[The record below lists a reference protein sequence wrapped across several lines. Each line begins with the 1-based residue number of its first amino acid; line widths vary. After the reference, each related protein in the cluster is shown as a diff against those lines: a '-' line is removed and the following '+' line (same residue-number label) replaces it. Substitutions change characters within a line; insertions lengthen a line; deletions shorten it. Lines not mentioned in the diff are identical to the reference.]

1 LIAPFG
7 SSDVCGTSAE
17 TLFFSVNDSI
27 DPIEP
32 MLPAVKCS
40 GFSQGVFVSR
50 DSPAVFHYRVCGFV
64 ILPTCPSFNGKSLKR
79 DQLTDGGIA

>member
-1 LIAPFG
+1 
-7 SSDVCGTSAE
+7 
-17 TLFFSVNDSI
+17 
-27 DPIEP
+27 
-32 MLPAVKCS
+32 MLPAVERT